1 MQLTVTAFR
10 KNIYQLIDWVIST
23 GNPITLKR
31 KGKVIK
37 ITLEDEKPKGETKI
51 INDLSKLEPHPNFM
65 KEDPEFYVSIDW
77 SKEWNPDLP

>member
-23 GNPITLKR
+23 GEPIILKR
-31 KGKVIK
+31 KGKTIK
-37 ITLEDEKPKGETKI
+37 IVIEDDEKDKPKV
-51 INDLSKLEPHPNFM
+51 INDLSKLTPHPDAM
-65 KEDPEFYVSIDW
+65 KEDPEYYVSIDW